1 MVTRKRNVAVL
12 LYEHV
17 DGLDFCGAFDIFATA
32 SDWGKDFYTYTVS
45 EKSELINTI
54 SSFTIAP
61 KYNFSDCPKPDILV
75 VPGGIG
81 ARTEMNNSE
90 LTSWIR
96 CTSEN
101 AEIVLS
107 ICTGALLLAKADLL
121 SGLKVTT
128 NQRAMDLLAQV
139 APKDCEIVRNVR
151 YVDNGKIVMSAGV
164 TAGMDASLHV
174 VSKLLGEERAVET
187 ASRLEY
193 RWNREIL

>member
-1 MVTRKRNVAVL
+1 MIRKRNVAVL

-17 DGLDFCGAFDIFATA
+17 DGLDFCGAFDVFATA

-45 EKSELINTI
+45 EKSELVNTI
-54 SSFTIAP
+54 SSFTVAP

-81 ARTEMNNSE
+81 ARTEMNNLE

-96 CTSEN
+96 RTSEN
-101 AEIVLS
+101 SQIVLS
-107 ICTGALLLAKADLL
+107 ICTGALLLAKANLL

-128 NQRAMDLLAQV
+128 NQRAMDLLVQV
-139 APKDCEIVRNVR
+139 APKDCEILRDVR

-193 RWNREIL
+193 GWNREIL